1 MGIAT
6 YAVVD
11 LETTGNQLDYDDII
25 QIGITFVRQ
34 NKIIGTYHSM
44 IRTDLDIP
52 PFIQALTSIEETMLE
67 KAPYFKEI
75 AHDIYQQLQDCV
87 FVAHNVAFD
96 LNFIKKAFKNC
107 NIKYRPKRVLD
118 TLELFKIAFPTDKSY
133 QLSELAEAHD
143 IPLNNAHRAD
153 EDATTT
159 AQLMIKAFEKFEQ
172 LPLDTLK
179 QLYYLS
185 KDLKYDLYH
194 ILFEMVRQH
203 NNVALDSQ
211 YGQFEQIIY
220 KKQVDLKGPVTEFNG
235 SLKTLY
241 KKATKQLGLT
251 YRPQQLYLSEII
263 LEQLMHSEKAMI
275 EAPLGSGKSL
285 AYLLAALMY
294 NIETGRHVMI
304 STNTKLLQSQLLEKD
319 IPALNQALD
328 FKVNATLIKSKN
340 DYISLG
346 LISQILKEETNNY
359 EVSILK
365 MQLLI
370 WITETQTGDIQELNL
385 KGGQKMYFDQ
395 KIETYVPVRH
405 DIHYYNYLKRNAQN
419 IQIGITNHAHLIH
432 SDAENSIYQLFDD
445 CIIDE
450 AHRLPDYALNQ
461 VTNELNY
468 ADIKYQLGLIGK
480 NENEKLLKAIDH
492 LEQQRILEKL
502 DIAPIDVFGLKS
514 NINDIHDLNERLFD
528 DIYDIV
534 QSSDVYDDDIHKYHY
549 VYEFENDQILK
560 DLHLLINKLN
570 KTLEVFNG
578 MSHKTI
584 KTMRK
589 QLLYLKER
597 FRQIEQSLKNH
608 HTSFISIKN
617 LSQKSTIRLF
627 VKDYAVKDI
636 LTQQVLDK
644 FNALTFISGTLTFN
658 HSFDS
663 FKNWFNKDIQFNTY
677 EVTTSVQNT
686 KNTNVFIPSDVAP
699 YNYKNIDD
707 YVASIVNYVIEYT
720 NTTESKCLILFTSYK
735 MMHMVQD
742 MLNELPEFE
751 DYVILTQ
758 QQNQN
763 YKIVQ
768 QFNHFDKSIL
778 LGTSTFFEGFDF
790 QANGIKC
797 VMIAKLPFMN
807 KNNAKYWL
815 MDSEFESTFKDYLLP
830 DAVTRFRQGLG
841 RLIRHENDKG
851 LIVSFDD
858 RLVNSNYK
866 SFFEQTLEN
875 YRQKK
880 GDLNQFSK
888 LLKQIQ
894 KTVDKDINQ

>member
-11 LETTGNQLDYDDII
+11 LETTGNQLDYDEII
-25 QIGITFVRQ
+25 QIGITFVRNQ
-34 NKIIGTYHSM
+34 QIIDTYHSM
-44 IRTDLDIP
+44 IRTDLEIP
-52 PFIQALTSIEETMLE
+52 PFIQALTSIEEEMLAQ
-67 KAPYFKEI
+67 APYFNEV
-75 AHDIYQQLQDCV
+75 AEDIYNQIKDCI
-87 FVAHNVAFD
+87 FVAHNISFD
-96 LNFIKKAFKNC
+96 LNFIKNAFDNC
-107 NIKYRPKRVLD
+107 NIQFRPKKVMD

-133 QLSELAEAHD
+133 QLSELAQSHN
-143 IPLNNAHRAD
+143 IPLTNAHRAD

-159 AQLMIKAFEKFEQ
+159 AKLMIKAFEKFEN
-172 LPLDTLK
+172 LPLDTQK

-185 KDLKYDLYH
+185 KDLKYDLYN
-194 ILFEMVRQH
+194 ILFEMVR
-203 NNVALDSQ
+203 NNQSKPLDEKF
-211 YGQFEQIIY
+211 GQFEQIIY
-220 KKQVDLKGPVTEFNG
+220 RKQVDLKGPVTRFDG

-241 KKATKQLGLT
+241 TKAIKALGMT

-263 LEQLMHSEKAMI
+263 LDQLMHSDKAMI

-319 IPALNQALD
+319 IPALNDALN
-328 FKVNATLIKSKN
+328 FKINASLIKSKN

-346 LISQILKEETNNY
+346 LISQILKDETSNY

-370 WITETQTGDIQELNL
+370 WITETATGDIQELNL

-405 DIHYYNYLKRNAQN
+405 DIHYYNFIKRNAQN

-468 ADIKYQLGLIGK
+468 SNIKYQLGLIGK
-480 NENEKLLKAIDH
+480 NENEKLLKAVDK

-502 DIAPIDVFGLKS
+502 DIAPIDVFGLKT
-514 NINDIHDLNERLFD
+514 NITEIHDLNEQLFNT
-528 DIYDIV
+528 IYEII
-534 QSSDVYDDDIHKYHY
+534 QSSEVYDDDVHKYHY
-549 VYEFENDQILK
+549 VYQFETDNILK
-560 DLHLLINKLN
+560 DLHAIIDKLN
-570 KTLEVFNG
+570 KTLEIFNG
-578 MSHKTI
+578 ISHKTI
-584 KTMRK
+584 KSIRK
-589 QLLYLKER
+589 QLLYLNDR
-597 FRQIEQSLKNH
+597 FKQIEQSLKDN
-608 HTSFISIKN
+608 HTSYISIKN
-617 LSQKSTIRLF
+617 LSQKSTIRLL
-627 VKDYAVKDI
+627 VKDYEVKDI
-636 LTQQVLDK
+636 LTKQVLDK
-644 FNALTFISGTLTFN
+644 FNSLTFISGTLTFN
-658 HSFDS
+658 HSFDA
-663 FKNWFNKDIQFNTY
+663 FKNWFNDHTEFNTY
-677 EVTTSVQNT
+677 EVSTSMT
-686 KNTNVFIPSDVAP
+686 AAKNTNVFIPTDVAS
-699 YNYKNIDD
+699 YNYKNIED
-707 YVASIVNYVIEYT
+707 YVASIVDYLVEYVSIT
-720 NTTESKCLILFTSYK
+720 NSKCLVLFTSYK

-742 MLNELPEFE
+742 MLNELPPFE
-751 DYVILTQ
+751 DYVVLTQ

-768 QFNHFDKSIL
+768 QFNNFDKAIL

-807 KNNAKYWL
+807 KHNTKYWL
-815 MDSEFESTFKDYLLP
+815 MDTEFTSTFKEYVLP

-841 RLIRHENDKG
+841 RLIRHEDDKG

-858 RLVNSNYK
+858 RLVNSNFK
-866 SFFEQTLEN
+866 NFFAQTLEN

-880 GDLNQFSK
+880 GNIKQFNK
-888 LLKQIQ
+888 LVGQIQ
-894 KTVDKDINQ
+894 KSMKKKK

>member
-699 YNYKNIDD
+699 YNYKNNDD
-707 YVASIVNYVIEYT
+707 YVASIVNYAIEYT

-815 MDSEFESTFKDYLLP
+815 MNSEFESTFKDYVLP

>member
-11 LETTGNQLDYDDII
+11 LETTGNQLDYDEII
-25 QIGITFVRQ
+25 QIGITFVRNQ
-34 NKIIGTYHSM
+34 QIIDTYHSM
-44 IRTDLDIP
+44 IRTDLEIP
-52 PFIQALTSIEETMLE
+52 PFIQALTSIEEEMLAQ
-67 KAPYFKEI
+67 APYFNEV
-75 AHDIYQQLQDCV
+75 AEDIYNQIKDCI
-87 FVAHNVAFD
+87 FVAHNISFD
-96 LNFIKKAFKNC
+96 LNFIKNAFDNC
-107 NIKYRPKRVLD
+107 NIQFRPKKVMD

-133 QLSELAEAHD
+133 QLSELAQSHN
-143 IPLNNAHRAD
+143 IPLTNAHRAD

-159 AQLMIKAFEKFEQ
+159 AKLMIKAFEKFEN
-172 LPLDTLK
+172 LPLDTQK

-185 KDLKYDLYH
+185 KDLKYDLYN
-194 ILFEMVRQH
+194 ILFEMVR
-203 NNVALDSQ
+203 NNQSKPLDEKFS
-211 YGQFEQIIY
+211 QFEQIIY
-220 KKQVDLKGPVTEFNG
+220 RKQVDLKGPVTRFDG

-241 KKATKQLGLT
+241 TKAIKALGMT

-263 LEQLMHSEKAMI
+263 LDQLMHSDKAMI

-319 IPALNQALD
+319 IPALNDALN
-328 FKVNATLIKSKN
+328 FKINASLIKSKN

-346 LISQILKEETNNY
+346 LISQILKDETSNY

-370 WITETQTGDIQELNL
+370 WITETATGDIQELNL

-405 DIHYYNYLKRNAQN
+405 DIHYYNFIKRNAQN

-468 ADIKYQLGLIGK
+468 SDIKYQLGLIGK
-480 NENEKLLKAIDH
+480 NENEKLLKAVDK

-502 DIAPIDVFGLKS
+502 DIAPIDVFGLKT
-514 NINDIHDLNERLFD
+514 NITEIHDLNEQLFNT
-528 DIYDIV
+528 IYEII
-534 QSSDVYDDDIHKYHY
+534 QSSEVYDDDVHKYHY
-549 VYEFENDQILK
+549 VYQFETDNILK
-560 DLHLLINKLN
+560 DLHAIIDKLN
-570 KTLEVFNG
+570 KTLEIFNG
-578 MSHKTI
+578 ISHKTI
-584 KTMRK
+584 KSIRK
-589 QLLYLKER
+589 QLLYLNDR
-597 FRQIEQSLKNH
+597 FKQIEQSLKDN
-608 HTSFISIKN
+608 HTSYISIKN
-617 LSQKSTIRLF
+617 LSQKSTIRLL
-627 VKDYAVKDI
+627 VKDYEVKDI
-636 LTQQVLDK
+636 LTKQVLDK
-644 FNALTFISGTLTFN
+644 FNSLTLISGTLTFN
-658 HSFDS
+658 HSFDA
-663 FKNWFNKDIQFNTY
+663 FKNWFNDHTEFNTY
-677 EVTTSVQNT
+677 EVSTSMT
-686 KNTNVFIPSDVAP
+686 AAKNTNVFIPTDVAS
-699 YNYKNIDD
+699 YNYKNIED
-707 YVASIVNYVIEYT
+707 YVASIVDYLVEYVSIT
-720 NTTESKCLILFTSYK
+720 NSKCLVLFTSYK

-742 MLNELPEFE
+742 MLNELPPFE
-751 DYVILTQ
+751 DYVVLTQ

-768 QFNHFDKSIL
+768 QFNNFDKAIL

-807 KNNAKYWL
+807 KHNTKYWL
-815 MDSEFESTFKDYLLP
+815 MDTEFTSTFKEYVLP

-841 RLIRHENDKG
+841 RLIRHEDDKG

-858 RLVNSNYK
+858 RLVNSNFK
-866 SFFEQTLEN
+866 NFFAQTLEN

-880 GDLNQFSK
+880 GNIKQFNK
-888 LLKQIQ
+888 LVGQIQ
-894 KTVDKDINQ
+894 KSMKKKK

>member
-11 LETTGNQLDYDDII
+11 LETTGNQLDYDEII
-25 QIGITFVRQ
+25 QIGITFVRNQ
-34 NKIIGTYHSM
+34 QIIDTYHSM
-44 IRTDLDIP
+44 IRTDLEIP
-52 PFIQALTSIEETMLE
+52 PFIQALTSIEEEMLAQ
-67 KAPYFKEI
+67 APYFNEV
-75 AHDIYQQLQDCV
+75 AEDIYNQIKDCI
-87 FVAHNVAFD
+87 FVAHNISFD
-96 LNFIKKAFKNC
+96 LNFIKNAFDNC
-107 NIKYRPKRVLD
+107 NIQFRPKKVMD

-133 QLSELAEAHD
+133 QLSELAQSHN
-143 IPLNNAHRAD
+143 IPLTNAHRAD

-159 AQLMIKAFEKFEQ
+159 AKLMIKAFEKFEN
-172 LPLDTLK
+172 LPLDTQK

-185 KDLKYDLYH
+185 KDLKYDLYN
-194 ILFEMVRQH
+194 ILFEMVR
-203 NNVALDSQ
+203 NNQSKPLDEKF
-211 YGQFEQIIY
+211 GQFEQIIY
-220 KKQVDLKGPVTEFNG
+220 RKQVDLKGPVTRFDG

-241 KKATKQLGLT
+241 TKAIKALGMT

-263 LEQLMHSEKAMI
+263 LDQLMHSDKAMI

-319 IPALNQALD
+319 IPALNDALN
-328 FKVNATLIKSKN
+328 FKINASLIKSKN

-346 LISQILKEETNNY
+346 LISQILKDETSNY

-370 WITETQTGDIQELNL
+370 WITETATGDIQELNL

-405 DIHYYNYLKRNAQN
+405 DIHYYNFIKRNAQN

-468 ADIKYQLGLIGK
+468 SDIKYQLGLIGK
-480 NENEKLLKAIDH
+480 NENEKLLKAVDK

-502 DIAPIDVFGLKS
+502 DIAPIDVFGLKT
-514 NINDIHDLNERLFD
+514 NITEIHDLNEQLFNT
-528 DIYDIV
+528 IYEII
-534 QSSDVYDDDIHKYHY
+534 QSSEVYDDDVHKYHY
-549 VYEFENDQILK
+549 VYQFETDNILK
-560 DLHLLINKLN
+560 DLHAIIDKLN
-570 KTLEVFNG
+570 KTLEIFNG
-578 MSHKTI
+578 ISHKTI
-584 KTMRK
+584 KSIRK
-589 QLLYLKER
+589 QLLYLNDR
-597 FRQIEQSLKNH
+597 FKQIEQSLKDN
-608 HTSFISIKN
+608 HTSYISIKN
-617 LSQKSTIRLF
+617 LSQKSTIRLL
-627 VKDYAVKDI
+627 VKDYEVKDI
-636 LTQQVLDK
+636 LTKQVLDK
-644 FNALTFISGTLTFN
+644 FNSLTFISGTLTFN
-658 HSFDS
+658 HSFDA
-663 FKNWFNKDIQFNTY
+663 FKNWFNDHTEFNTY
-677 EVTTSVQNT
+677 EVSTSMT
-686 KNTNVFIPSDVAP
+686 AAKNTNVFIPTDVAS
-699 YNYKNIDD
+699 YNYKNIED
-707 YVASIVNYVIEYT
+707 YVASIVDYLVEYVSIT
-720 NTTESKCLILFTSYK
+720 NSKCLVLFTSYK

-742 MLNELPEFE
+742 MLNELPPFE
-751 DYVILTQ
+751 DYVVLTQ

-768 QFNHFDKSIL
+768 QFNNFDKAIL

-807 KNNAKYWL
+807 KHNTKYWL
-815 MDSEFESTFKDYLLP
+815 MDTEFTSTFKEYVLP

-841 RLIRHENDKG
+841 RLIRHEDDKG

-858 RLVNSNYK
+858 RLVNSNFK
-866 SFFEQTLEN
+866 NFFAQTLEN

-880 GDLNQFSK
+880 GNIKQFNK
-888 LLKQIQ
+888 LVGQIQ
-894 KTVDKDINQ
+894 KSMKKKK

>member
-11 LETTGNQLDYDDII
+11 LETTGNQLDYDEII
-25 QIGITFVRQ
+25 QIGITFVRNNQ
-34 NKIIGTYHSM
+34 IIDTYHSM
-44 IRTDLDIP
+44 IRTDLEIP
-52 PFIQALTSIEETMLE
+52 PFIQALTSIEEEMLAQ
-67 KAPYFKEI
+67 APYFNEV
-75 AHDIYQQLQDCV
+75 AEDIYNQIKDCI
-87 FVAHNVAFD
+87 FVAHNISFD
-96 LNFIKKAFKNC
+96 LNFIKNAFDNC
-107 NIKYRPKRVLD
+107 NIQFRPKKVMD

-133 QLSELAEAHD
+133 QLSELAQSHN
-143 IPLNNAHRAD
+143 IPLTNAHRAD

-159 AQLMIKAFEKFEQ
+159 AKLMIKAFEKFEN
-172 LPLDTLK
+172 LPLDTQK

-185 KDLKYDLYH
+185 KDLKYDLYN
-194 ILFEMVRQH
+194 ILFEMVR
-203 NNVALDSQ
+203 NNQSKPLDEKF
-211 YGQFEQIIY
+211 GQFEQIIY
-220 KKQVDLKGPVTEFNG
+220 RKQVDLKGPVTRFDG

-241 KKATKQLGLT
+241 TKAIKALGMT

-263 LEQLMHSEKAMI
+263 LDQLMHSDKAMI

-319 IPALNQALD
+319 IPALNDALN
-328 FKVNATLIKSKN
+328 FKINASLIKSKN

-346 LISQILKEETNNY
+346 LISQILKDETSNY

-370 WITETQTGDIQELNL
+370 WITETATGDIQELNL

-405 DIHYYNYLKRNAQN
+405 DIHYYNFIKRNAQN

-468 ADIKYQLGLIGK
+468 SDIKYQLGLIGK
-480 NENEKLLKAIDH
+480 NENEKLLKAVDK

-502 DIAPIDVFGLKS
+502 DIAPIDVFGLKT
-514 NINDIHDLNERLFD
+514 NITEIHDLNEQLFNT
-528 DIYDIV
+528 IYEII
-534 QSSDVYDDDIHKYHY
+534 QSSEVYDDDVHKYHY
-549 VYEFENDQILK
+549 VYQFETDNILK
-560 DLHLLINKLN
+560 DLHAIIDKLN
-570 KTLEVFNG
+570 KTLEIFNG
-578 MSHKTI
+578 ISHKTI
-584 KTMRK
+584 KSIRK
-589 QLLYLKER
+589 QLLYLNDR
-597 FRQIEQSLKNH
+597 FKQIEQSLKDN
-608 HTSFISIKN
+608 HTSYISIKN
-617 LSQKSTIRLF
+617 LSQKSTIRLL
-627 VKDYAVKDI
+627 VKDYEVKDI
-636 LTQQVLDK
+636 LTKQVLDK
-644 FNALTFISGTLTFN
+644 FNSLTFISGTLTFN
-658 HSFDS
+658 HSFDA
-663 FKNWFNKDIQFNTY
+663 FKNWFNDHTEFNTY
-677 EVTTSVQNT
+677 EVLTSMT
-686 KNTNVFIPSDVAP
+686 AAKNTNVFIPTDVAS
-699 YNYKNIDD
+699 YNYKNIED
-707 YVASIVNYVIEYT
+707 YVASIVDYLVEYVSIT
-720 NTTESKCLILFTSYK
+720 NSKCLVLFTSYK

-742 MLNELPEFE
+742 MLNELPPFE
-751 DYVILTQ
+751 DYVVLTQ

-768 QFNHFDKSIL
+768 QFNNFDKAIL

-807 KNNAKYWL
+807 KHNTKYWL
-815 MDSEFESTFKDYLLP
+815 MDTEFTSTFKEYVLP

-841 RLIRHENDKG
+841 RLIRHEDDKG

-858 RLVNSNYK
+858 RLVNSNFK
-866 SFFEQTLEN
+866 NFFAQTLEN

-880 GDLNQFSK
+880 GNIKQFNK
-888 LLKQIQ
+888 LVGQIQ
-894 KTVDKDINQ
+894 KSMKKKK

>member
-6 YAVVD
+6 YAIVD

-75 AHDIYQQLQDCV
+75 AHDIHQQLQDCV

-340 DYISLG
+340 DYIYLG

-815 MDSEFESTFKDYLLP
+815 MDSEFESTFKDYVLP

>member
-11 LETTGNQLDYDDII
+11 LETTGNQLDYDEII
-25 QIGITFVRQ
+25 QIGITFVRNQ
-34 NKIIGTYHSM
+34 QIIDTYHSM
-44 IRTDLDIP
+44 IRTDLEIP
-52 PFIQALTSIEETMLE
+52 PFIQALTSIEEEMLAQ
-67 KAPYFKEI
+67 APYFNEV
-75 AHDIYQQLQDCV
+75 AEDIYNQIKDCI
-87 FVAHNVAFD
+87 FVAHNISFD
-96 LNFIKKAFKNC
+96 LNFIKNAFDNC
-107 NIKYRPKRVLD
+107 NIQFRPKKVMD

-133 QLSELAEAHD
+133 QLSELAQSHN
-143 IPLNNAHRAD
+143 IPLTNAHRAD

-159 AQLMIKAFEKFEQ
+159 AKLMIKAFEKFEN
-172 LPLDTLK
+172 LPLDTQK

-185 KDLKYDLYH
+185 KDLKYDLYN
-194 ILFEMVRQH
+194 ILFEMVR
-203 NNVALDSQ
+203 NNQSKPLDEKF
-211 YGQFEQIIY
+211 GQFEQIIY
-220 KKQVDLKGPVTEFNG
+220 RKQVDLKGPVTRFDG

-241 KKATKQLGLT
+241 TKAIKALGMT

-263 LEQLMHSEKAMI
+263 LDQLMHSDKAMI

-319 IPALNQALD
+319 IPALNDALN
-328 FKVNATLIKSKN
+328 FKINASLIKSKN

-346 LISQILKEETNNY
+346 LISQILKDETSNY

-370 WITETQTGDIQELNL
+370 WITETATGDIQELNL

-405 DIHYYNYLKRNAQN
+405 DIHYYNFIKRNAQN

-461 VTNELNY
+461 VTNGLNY
-468 ADIKYQLGLIGK
+468 SDIKYQLGLIGK
-480 NENEKLLKAIDH
+480 NENEKLLKAVDK

-502 DIAPIDVFGLKS
+502 DIAPIDVFGLKT
-514 NINDIHDLNERLFD
+514 NITEIHDLNEQLFNT
-528 DIYDIV
+528 IYEII
-534 QSSDVYDDDIHKYHY
+534 QSSEVYDDDVHKYHY
-549 VYEFENDQILK
+549 VYQFETDNILK
-560 DLHLLINKLN
+560 DLHAIIDKLN
-570 KTLEVFNG
+570 KTLEIFNG
-578 MSHKTI
+578 ISHKTI
-584 KTMRK
+584 KSIRK
-589 QLLYLKER
+589 QLLYLNDR
-597 FRQIEQSLKNH
+597 FKQIEQSLKDN
-608 HTSFISIKN
+608 HTSYISIKN
-617 LSQKSTIRLF
+617 LSQKSTIRLL
-627 VKDYAVKDI
+627 VKDYEVKDI
-636 LTQQVLDK
+636 LTKQVLDK
-644 FNALTFISGTLTFN
+644 FNSLTFISGTLTFN
-658 HSFDS
+658 HSFDA
-663 FKNWFNKDIQFNTY
+663 FKNWFNDHTEFNTY
-677 EVTTSVQNT
+677 EVSTSMT
-686 KNTNVFIPSDVAP
+686 AAKNTNVFIPTDVAS
-699 YNYKNIDD
+699 YNYKNIED
-707 YVASIVNYVIEYT
+707 YVASIVDYLVEYVSIT
-720 NTTESKCLILFTSYK
+720 NSKCLVLFTSYK

-742 MLNELPEFE
+742 MLNELPPFE
-751 DYVILTQ
+751 DYVVLTQ

-768 QFNHFDKSIL
+768 QFNNFDKAIL

-807 KNNAKYWL
+807 KHNTKYWL
-815 MDSEFESTFKDYLLP
+815 MDTEFTSTFKEYVLP

-841 RLIRHENDKG
+841 RLIRHEDDKG

-858 RLVNSNYK
+858 RLVNSNFK
-866 SFFEQTLEN
+866 NFFAQTLEN

-880 GDLNQFSK
+880 GNIKQFNK
-888 LLKQIQ
+888 LVGQIQ
-894 KTVDKDINQ
+894 KSMKKKK

>member
-11 LETTGNQLDYDDII
+11 LETTGNQLDYDEII
-25 QIGITFVRQ
+25 QIGITFVRNNQ
-34 NKIIGTYHSM
+34 IIDTYHSM
-44 IRTDLDIP
+44 IRTDLEIP
-52 PFIQALTSIEETMLE
+52 PFIQALTSIEEEMLAQ
-67 KAPYFKEI
+67 APYFNEV
-75 AHDIYQQLQDCV
+75 AEDIYNQIKDCI
-87 FVAHNVAFD
+87 FVAHNISFD
-96 LNFIKKAFKNC
+96 LNFIKNAFDNC
-107 NIKYRPKRVLD
+107 NIQFRPKKVMD

-133 QLSELAEAHD
+133 QLSELAQSHN
-143 IPLNNAHRAD
+143 IPLTNAHRAD

-159 AQLMIKAFEKFEQ
+159 AKLMIKAFEKFEN
-172 LPLDTLK
+172 LPLDTQK

-185 KDLKYDLYH
+185 KDLKYDLYN
-194 ILFEMVRQH
+194 ILFEMVR
-203 NNVALDSQ
+203 NNQSKPLDEKF
-211 YGQFEQIIY
+211 GQFEQIIY
-220 KKQVDLKGPVTEFNG
+220 RKQVDLKGPVTRFDG

-241 KKATKQLGLT
+241 TKAIKALGMT

-263 LEQLMHSEKAMI
+263 LDQLMHSDKAMI

-319 IPALNQALD
+319 IPALNDALN
-328 FKVNATLIKSKN
+328 FKINASLIKSKN

-346 LISQILKEETNNY
+346 LISQILKDETSNY

-370 WITETQTGDIQELNL
+370 WITETATGDIQELNL

-405 DIHYYNYLKRNAQN
+405 DIHYYNFIKRNAQN

-468 ADIKYQLGLIGK
+468 SDIKYQLGLIGK
-480 NENEKLLKAIDH
+480 NENEKLLKAVDK

-502 DIAPIDVFGLKS
+502 DIAPIDVFGLKT
-514 NINDIHDLNERLFD
+514 NITEIHDLNEQLFNT
-528 DIYDIV
+528 IYEII
-534 QSSDVYDDDIHKYHY
+534 QSSEVYDDDVHKYHY
-549 VYEFENDQILK
+549 VYQFETDNILK
-560 DLHLLINKLN
+560 DLHAIIDKLN
-570 KTLEVFNG
+570 KTLEIFNG
-578 MSHKTI
+578 ISHKTI
-584 KTMRK
+584 KSIRK
-589 QLLYLKER
+589 QLLYLNDR
-597 FRQIEQSLKNH
+597 FKQIEQSLKDN
-608 HTSFISIKN
+608 HTSYISIKN
-617 LSQKSTIRLF
+617 LSQKSTIRLL
-627 VKDYAVKDI
+627 VKDYEVKDI
-636 LTQQVLDK
+636 LTKQVLDK
-644 FNALTFISGTLTFN
+644 FNSLTFISGTLTFN
-658 HSFDS
+658 HSFDA
-663 FKNWFNKDIQFNTY
+663 FKNWFNDHTEFNTY
-677 EVTTSVQNT
+677 EVSTSMT
-686 KNTNVFIPSDVAP
+686 AAKNTNVFIPTDVAS
-699 YNYKNIDD
+699 YNYKNIED
-707 YVASIVNYVIEYT
+707 YVASIVDYLVEYVSIT
-720 NTTESKCLILFTSYK
+720 NSKCLVLFTSYK

-742 MLNELPEFE
+742 MLNELPPFE
-751 DYVILTQ
+751 DYVVLTQ

-768 QFNHFDKSIL
+768 QFNNFDKAIL

-807 KNNAKYWL
+807 KHNTKYWL
-815 MDSEFESTFKDYLLP
+815 MDTEFTSTFKEYVLP

-841 RLIRHENDKG
+841 RLIRHEDDKG

-858 RLVNSNYK
+858 RLVNSNFK
-866 SFFEQTLEN
+866 NFFAQTLEN

-880 GDLNQFSK
+880 GNIKQFNK
-888 LLKQIQ
+888 LVGQIQ
-894 KTVDKDINQ
+894 KSMKKKK

>member
-11 LETTGNQLDYDDII
+11 LETTGNQLDYDEII
-25 QIGITFVRQ
+25 QIGITFVRNQ
-34 NKIIGTYHSM
+34 QIIDTYHSM
-44 IRTDLDIP
+44 IRTDLEIP
-52 PFIQALTSIEETMLE
+52 PFIQALTSIEEEMLAQ
-67 KAPYFKEI
+67 APYFNEV
-75 AHDIYQQLQDCV
+75 AEDIYNQIKDCI
-87 FVAHNVAFD
+87 FVAHNISFD
-96 LNFIKKAFKNC
+96 LNFIKNAFDNC
-107 NIKYRPKRVLD
+107 NIQFRPKKVMD

-133 QLSELAEAHD
+133 QLSELAQSHN
-143 IPLNNAHRAD
+143 IPLTNAHRAD

-159 AQLMIKAFEKFEQ
+159 AKLMIKAFEKFEN
-172 LPLDTLK
+172 LPLDTQK

-185 KDLKYDLYH
+185 KDLKYDLYN
-194 ILFEMVRQH
+194 ILFEMVR
-203 NNVALDSQ
+203 NNQSKPLDEKFS
-211 YGQFEQIIY
+211 QFEQIIY
-220 KKQVDLKGPVTEFNG
+220 RKQVDLKGPVTRFDG

-241 KKATKQLGLT
+241 TKAIKALGMT

-263 LEQLMHSEKAMI
+263 LDQLMHIDKAMI

-319 IPALNQALD
+319 IPALNDALN
-328 FKVNATLIKSKN
+328 FKINASLIKSKN

-346 LISQILKEETNNY
+346 LISQILKDETSNY

-370 WITETQTGDIQELNL
+370 WITETATGDIQELNL

-405 DIHYYNYLKRNAQN
+405 DIHYYNFIKRNAQN

-468 ADIKYQLGLIGK
+468 SDIKYQLGLIGK
-480 NENEKLLKAIDH
+480 NENEKLLKAVDK

-502 DIAPIDVFGLKS
+502 DIAPIDVFGLKT
-514 NINDIHDLNERLFD
+514 NITEIHDLNEQLFNT
-528 DIYDIV
+528 IYEII
-534 QSSDVYDDDIHKYHY
+534 QSSEVYDDDVHKYHY
-549 VYEFENDQILK
+549 VYQFETDNILK
-560 DLHLLINKLN
+560 DLHAIIDKLN
-570 KTLEVFNG
+570 KTLEIFNG
-578 MSHKTI
+578 ISHKTI
-584 KTMRK
+584 KSIRK
-589 QLLYLKER
+589 QLLYLNDR
-597 FRQIEQSLKNH
+597 FKQIEQSLKDN
-608 HTSFISIKN
+608 HTSYISIKN
-617 LSQKSTIRLF
+617 LSQKSTIRLL
-627 VKDYAVKDI
+627 VKDYEVKDI
-636 LTQQVLDK
+636 LTKQVLDK
-644 FNALTFISGTLTFN
+644 FNSLTFISGTLTFN
-658 HSFDS
+658 HSFDA
-663 FKNWFNKDIQFNTY
+663 FKNWFNDHTEFNTY
-677 EVTTSVQNT
+677 EVSTSMT
-686 KNTNVFIPSDVAP
+686 AAKNTNVFIPTDVAS
-699 YNYKNIDD
+699 YNYKNIED
-707 YVASIVNYVIEYT
+707 YVASIVDYLVEYVSIT
-720 NTTESKCLILFTSYK
+720 NSKCLVLFTSYK

-742 MLNELPEFE
+742 MLNELPPFE
-751 DYVILTQ
+751 DYVVLTQ

-768 QFNHFDKSIL
+768 QFNNFDKAIL

-807 KNNAKYWL
+807 KHNTKYWL
-815 MDSEFESTFKDYLLP
+815 MDTEFTSTFKEYVLP

-841 RLIRHENDKG
+841 RLIRHEDDKG

-858 RLVNSNYK
+858 RLVNSNFK
-866 SFFEQTLEN
+866 NFFAQTLEN

-880 GDLNQFSK
+880 GNIKQFNK
-888 LLKQIQ
+888 LVGQIQ
-894 KTVDKDINQ
+894 KSMKKKK

>member
-34 NKIIGTYHSM
+34 NKIIDTYHSM

-67 KAPYFKEI
+67 QAPYFKEI
-75 AHDIYQQLQDCV
+75 AQDIYQQLQDCV

-107 NIKYRPKRVLD
+107 NIKYRPKRVMD

-159 AQLMIKAFEKFEQ
+159 AHLMIKAFEKFEQ

-203 NNVALDSQ
+203 DNATLDSQ

-235 SLKTLY
+235 TLKTLY

-370 WITETQTGDIQELNL
+370 WITETHTGDIQELNL

-432 SDAENSIYQLFDD
+432 SDAENSIYQMFDD

-514 NINDIHDLNERLFD
+514 NINDIHELNEHLFD
-528 DIYDIV
+528 DIYDII
-534 QSSDVYDDDIHKYHY
+534 QNSDVYDDDIHKYHY
-549 VYEFENDQILK
+549 VYEFENDPILK

-589 QLLYLKER
+589 QLLYLKEC
-597 FRQIEQSLKNH
+597 FRQIEQSLKNQ

-663 FKNWFNKDIQFNTY
+663 FKNWFNKDVQFNTY

-815 MDSEFESTFKDYLLP
+815 MDSEFESTFKDYVLP

-894 KTVDKDINQ
+894 KSVDKDISK

>member
-11 LETTGNQLDYDDII
+11 LETTGNQLDYDEII
-25 QIGITFVRQ
+25 QIGITFVRNQ
-34 NKIIGTYHSM
+34 QIIDTYHSM
-44 IRTDLDIP
+44 IRTDLEIP
-52 PFIQALTSIEETMLE
+52 PFIQALTSIEEEMLAQ
-67 KAPYFKEI
+67 APYFNEV
-75 AHDIYQQLQDCV
+75 AEDIYNQIKDCI
-87 FVAHNVAFD
+87 FVAHNISFD
-96 LNFIKKAFKNC
+96 LNFIKNAFDNC
-107 NIKYRPKRVLD
+107 NIQFRPKKVMD

-133 QLSELAEAHD
+133 QLSELAQSHN
-143 IPLNNAHRAD
+143 IPLTNAHRAD

-159 AQLMIKAFEKFEQ
+159 AKLMIKAFEKFEN
-172 LPLDTLK
+172 LPLDTQK

-185 KDLKYDLYH
+185 KDLKYDLYN
-194 ILFEMVRQH
+194 ILFEMVR
-203 NNVALDSQ
+203 NNQSKPLDEKF
-211 YGQFEQIIY
+211 GQFEQIIY
-220 KKQVDLKGPVTEFNG
+220 RKQVDLKGPVTRFDG

-241 KKATKQLGLT
+241 TKAIKALGMT

-263 LEQLMHSEKAMI
+263 LEQLMHSDKAMI

-319 IPALNQALD
+319 IPALNDALN
-328 FKVNATLIKSKN
+328 FKINASLIKSKN

-346 LISQILKEETNNY
+346 LISQILKDETSNY

-370 WITETQTGDIQELNL
+370 WITETATGDIQELNL

-405 DIHYYNYLKRNAQN
+405 DIHYYNFIKRNAQN

-468 ADIKYQLGLIGK
+468 SDIKYQLGLIGK
-480 NENEKLLKAIDH
+480 NENEKLLKAVDK

-502 DIAPIDVFGLKS
+502 DIAPIDVFGLKT
-514 NINDIHDLNERLFD
+514 NITEIHDLNEQLFNT
-528 DIYDIV
+528 IYEII
-534 QSSDVYDDDIHKYHY
+534 QSSEVYDDDVHKYHY
-549 VYEFENDQILK
+549 VYQFETDNILK
-560 DLHLLINKLN
+560 DLHAIIDKLN
-570 KTLEVFNG
+570 KTLEIFNG
-578 MSHKTI
+578 ISHKTI
-584 KTMRK
+584 KSIRK
-589 QLLYLKER
+589 QLLYLNDR
-597 FRQIEQSLKNH
+597 FKQIEQSLKDN
-608 HTSFISIKN
+608 HTSYISIKN
-617 LSQKSTIRLF
+617 LSQKSTIRLL
-627 VKDYAVKDI
+627 VKDYEVKDI
-636 LTQQVLDK
+636 LTKQVLDK
-644 FNALTFISGTLTFN
+644 FNSLTFISGTLTFN
-658 HSFDS
+658 HSFDA
-663 FKNWFNKDIQFNTY
+663 FKNWFNDHTEFNTY
-677 EVTTSVQNT
+677 EVSTSMT
-686 KNTNVFIPSDVAP
+686 AAKNTNVFIPTDVAS
-699 YNYKNIDD
+699 YNYKNIED
-707 YVASIVNYVIEYT
+707 YVASIVDYLVEYVSIT
-720 NTTESKCLILFTSYK
+720 NSKCLVLFTSYK

-742 MLNELPEFE
+742 MLNELPPFE
-751 DYVILTQ
+751 DYVVLTQ

-768 QFNHFDKSIL
+768 QFNNFDKAIL

-807 KNNAKYWL
+807 KHNTKYWL
-815 MDSEFESTFKDYLLP
+815 MDTEFTSTFKEYVLP

-841 RLIRHENDKG
+841 RLIRHEDDKG

-858 RLVNSNYK
+858 RLVNSNFK
-866 SFFEQTLEN
+866 NFFAQTLEN

-880 GDLNQFSK
+880 GNIKQFNK
-888 LLKQIQ
+888 LVGQIQ
-894 KTVDKDINQ
+894 KSMKKKK

>member
-570 KTLEVFNG
+570 KTIEVFNG

-815 MDSEFESTFKDYLLP
+815 MDSEFESTFKDYVLP

-894 KTVDKDINQ
+894 KTVDKDIN

>member
-1 MGIAT
+1 MGITT

-11 LETTGNQLDYDDII
+11 LETTGNQLDYDEII
-25 QIGITFVRQ
+25 QIGITFVRNQ
-34 NKIIGTYHSM
+34 QIIDTYHSM
-44 IRTDLDIP
+44 IRTDLEIP
-52 PFIQALTSIEETMLE
+52 PFIQALTSIEEEMLAQ
-67 KAPYFKEI
+67 APYFNEV
-75 AHDIYQQLQDCV
+75 AEDIYNQIKDCI
-87 FVAHNVAFD
+87 FVAHNISFD
-96 LNFIKKAFKNC
+96 LNFIKNAFDNC
-107 NIKYRPKRVLD
+107 NIQFRPKKVMD

-133 QLSELAEAHD
+133 QLSELAQSHN
-143 IPLNNAHRAD
+143 IPLTNAHRAD

-159 AQLMIKAFEKFEQ
+159 AKLMIKAFEKFEN
-172 LPLDTLK
+172 LPLDTQK

-185 KDLKYDLYH
+185 KDLKYDLYN
-194 ILFEMVRQH
+194 ILFEMVR
-203 NNVALDSQ
+203 NNQSKPLDEKF
-211 YGQFEQIIY
+211 GQFEQIIY
-220 KKQVDLKGPVTEFNG
+220 RKQVDLKGPVTRFDG

-241 KKATKQLGLT
+241 TKAIKALGMT

-263 LEQLMHSEKAMI
+263 LDQLMHSDKAMI

-319 IPALNQALD
+319 IPALNDALN
-328 FKVNATLIKSKN
+328 FKINASLIKSKN

-346 LISQILKEETNNY
+346 LISQILKDETSNY

-370 WITETQTGDIQELNL
+370 WITETATGDIQELNL

-405 DIHYYNYLKRNAQN
+405 DIHYYNFIKRNAQN

-468 ADIKYQLGLIGK
+468 SDIKYQLGLIGK
-480 NENEKLLKAIDH
+480 NENEKLLKAVDK

-502 DIAPIDVFGLKS
+502 DIAPIDVFGLKT
-514 NINDIHDLNERLFD
+514 NITEIHDLNEQLFNT
-528 DIYDIV
+528 IYEII
-534 QSSDVYDDDIHKYHY
+534 QSSEVYDDDVHKYHY
-549 VYEFENDQILK
+549 VYQFETDNILK
-560 DLHLLINKLN
+560 DLHAIIDKLN
-570 KTLEVFNG
+570 KTLEIFNG
-578 MSHKTI
+578 ISHKTI
-584 KTMRK
+584 KSIRK
-589 QLLYLKER
+589 QLLYLNDR
-597 FRQIEQSLKNH
+597 FKQIEQSLKDN
-608 HTSFISIKN
+608 HTSYISIKN
-617 LSQKSTIRLF
+617 LSQKSTIRLL
-627 VKDYAVKDI
+627 VKDYEVKDI
-636 LTQQVLDK
+636 LTKQVLDK
-644 FNALTFISGTLTFN
+644 FNSLTFISGTLTFN
-658 HSFDS
+658 HSFDV
-663 FKNWFNKDIQFNTY
+663 FKNWFNDHTEFNTY
-677 EVTTSVQNT
+677 EVSTSMT
-686 KNTNVFIPSDVAP
+686 AAKNTNVFIPTDVAS
-699 YNYKNIDD
+699 YNYKNIED
-707 YVASIVNYVIEYT
+707 YVASIVDYLVEYVSIT
-720 NTTESKCLILFTSYK
+720 NSKCLVLFTSYK

-742 MLNELPEFE
+742 MLNELPPFE
-751 DYVILTQ
+751 DYVVLTQ

-768 QFNHFDKSIL
+768 QFNNFDKAIL

-807 KNNAKYWL
+807 KHNTKYWL
-815 MDSEFESTFKDYLLP
+815 MDTEFTSTFKEYVLP

-841 RLIRHENDKG
+841 RLIRHEDDKG

-858 RLVNSNYK
+858 RLVNSNFK
-866 SFFEQTLEN
+866 NFFAQTLEN

-880 GDLNQFSK
+880 GNIKQFNK
-888 LLKQIQ
+888 LVGQIQ
-894 KTVDKDINQ
+894 KSMKKKK

>member
-11 LETTGNQLDYDDII
+11 LETTGNQLDYDEII
-25 QIGITFVRQ
+25 QIGITFVRNHQ
-34 NKIIGTYHSM
+34 IIDTYHSM
-44 IRTDLDIP
+44 IRTDLEIP
-52 PFIQALTSIEETMLE
+52 PFIQALTSIEEEMLAQ
-67 KAPYFKEI
+67 APYFNEV
-75 AHDIYQQLQDCV
+75 AEDIYNQIKDCI
-87 FVAHNVAFD
+87 FVAHNISFD
-96 LNFIKKAFKNC
+96 LNFIKNAFDNC
-107 NIKYRPKRVLD
+107 NIQFRPKKVMD

-133 QLSELAEAHD
+133 QLSELAQSHN
-143 IPLNNAHRAD
+143 IPLTNAHRAD

-159 AQLMIKAFEKFEQ
+159 AKLMIKAFEKFEN
-172 LPLDTLK
+172 LPLDTQK

-185 KDLKYDLYH
+185 KDLKYDLYN
-194 ILFEMVRQH
+194 ILFEMVR
-203 NNVALDSQ
+203 NNQSKPLDEKF
-211 YGQFEQIIY
+211 GQFEQIIY
-220 KKQVDLKGPVTEFNG
+220 RKQVDLKGPVTRFDG

-241 KKATKQLGLT
+241 TKAIKALGMT

-263 LEQLMHSEKAMI
+263 LDQLMHSDKAMI

-319 IPALNQALD
+319 IPALNDALN
-328 FKVNATLIKSKN
+328 FKINASLIKSKN

-346 LISQILKEETNNY
+346 LISQILKDETSNY

-370 WITETQTGDIQELNL
+370 WITETATGDIQELNL

-405 DIHYYNYLKRNAQN
+405 DIHYYNFIKRNAQN

-468 ADIKYQLGLIGK
+468 SDIKYQLGLIGK
-480 NENEKLLKAIDH
+480 NENEKLLKAVDK

-502 DIAPIDVFGLKS
+502 DIAPIDVFGLKT
-514 NINDIHDLNERLFD
+514 NITEIHDLNEQLFNT
-528 DIYDIV
+528 IYEII
-534 QSSDVYDDDIHKYHY
+534 QSSEVYDDDVHKYHY
-549 VYEFENDQILK
+549 VYQFETDNILK
-560 DLHLLINKLN
+560 DLHAIIDKLN
-570 KTLEVFNG
+570 KTLEIFNG
-578 MSHKTI
+578 ISHKTI
-584 KTMRK
+584 KSIRK
-589 QLLYLKER
+589 QLLYLNDR
-597 FRQIEQSLKNH
+597 FKLIEQSLKDN
-608 HTSFISIKN
+608 HTSYISIKN
-617 LSQKSTIRLF
+617 LSQKSTIRLL
-627 VKDYAVKDI
+627 VKDYEVKDI
-636 LTQQVLDK
+636 LTKQVLDK
-644 FNALTFISGTLTFN
+644 FNSLTFISGTLTFN
-658 HSFDS
+658 HSFDA
-663 FKNWFNKDIQFNTY
+663 FKNWFNDHTEFNTY
-677 EVTTSVQNT
+677 EVSTSMT
-686 KNTNVFIPSDVAP
+686 AAKNTNVFIPTDIAS
-699 YNYKNIDD
+699 YNYKNIED
-707 YVASIVNYVIEYT
+707 YVASIVDYLVEYVSIT
-720 NTTESKCLILFTSYK
+720 NSKCLVLFTSYK

-742 MLNELPEFE
+742 MLNELPPFE
-751 DYVILTQ
+751 DYVVLTQ

-768 QFNHFDKSIL
+768 QFNNFDKAIL

-797 VMIAKLPFMN
+797 VMIVKLPFMN
-807 KNNAKYWL
+807 KHNTKYWL
-815 MDSEFESTFKDYLLP
+815 MDTEFTSTFKEYVLP

-841 RLIRHENDKG
+841 RLIRHEDDKG

-858 RLVNSNYK
+858 RLVNSNFK
-866 SFFEQTLEN
+866 NFFAQTLEN

-880 GDLNQFSK
+880 GNIKQFNK
-888 LLKQIQ
+888 LVGQIQ
-894 KTVDKDINQ
+894 KSMKKKK

>member
-11 LETTGNQLDYDDII
+11 LETTGNQLDYDEII
-25 QIGITFVRQ
+25 QIGITFVRNNQ
-34 NKIIGTYHSM
+34 IIDTYHSM
-44 IRTDLDIP
+44 IRTDLEIP
-52 PFIQALTSIEETMLE
+52 PFIQALTSIEEEMLAQ
-67 KAPYFKEI
+67 APYFNEV
-75 AHDIYQQLQDCV
+75 AEDIYNQIKDCI
-87 FVAHNVAFD
+87 FVAHNISFD
-96 LNFIKKAFKNC
+96 LNFIKNAFDNC
-107 NIKYRPKRVLD
+107 NIQFRPKKVMD

-133 QLSELAEAHD
+133 QLSELAQSHN
-143 IPLNNAHRAD
+143 IPLTNAHRAD

-159 AQLMIKAFEKFEQ
+159 AKLMIKAFEKFEN
-172 LPLDTLK
+172 LPLDTQK

-185 KDLKYDLYH
+185 KDLKYDLYN
-194 ILFEMVRQH
+194 ILFEMVR
-203 NNVALDSQ
+203 NNQSKPLDEKF
-211 YGQFEQIIY
+211 GQFEQIIY
-220 KKQVDLKGPVTEFNG
+220 RKQVDLKGPVTRFDG

-241 KKATKQLGLT
+241 TKAIKALGMT

-263 LEQLMHSEKAMI
+263 LDQLMHSDKAMI

-319 IPALNQALD
+319 IPALNDALN
-328 FKVNATLIKSKN
+328 FKINASLIKSKN

-346 LISQILKEETNNY
+346 LISQILKDETSNY

-370 WITETQTGDIQELNL
+370 WITETATGDIQELNL

-405 DIHYYNYLKRNAQN
+405 DIHYYNFIKRNAQN

-468 ADIKYQLGLIGK
+468 SDIKYQLGLIGK
-480 NENEKLLKAIDH
+480 NENEKLLKAVDK

-502 DIAPIDVFGLKS
+502 DIAPIDVFGLKT
-514 NINDIHDLNERLFD
+514 NITEIHDLNEQLFNT
-528 DIYDIV
+528 IYEII
-534 QSSDVYDDDIHKYHY
+534 QSSEVYDDDVHKYHY
-549 VYEFENDQILK
+549 VYQFETDNILK
-560 DLHLLINKLN
+560 DLHAIIDKLN
-570 KTLEVFNG
+570 KTLEIFNG
-578 MSHKTI
+578 ISHKTI
-584 KTMRK
+584 KSIRK
-589 QLLYLKER
+589 QLLYLNDR
-597 FRQIEQSLKNH
+597 FKQIEQSLKDN
-608 HTSFISIKN
+608 HTSYISIKN
-617 LSQKSTIRLF
+617 LSQKSTIRLL
-627 VKDYAVKDI
+627 VKDYEVKDI
-636 LTQQVLDK
+636 LTKQVLDK
-644 FNALTFISGTLTFN
+644 FNSLTFISGTLTFN
-658 HSFDS
+658 HSFDA
-663 FKNWFNKDIQFNTY
+663 FKNWFNDHTEFNTY
-677 EVTTSVQNT
+677 EVLTSMT
-686 KNTNVFIPSDVAP
+686 AAKNTNVFIPTDVAS
-699 YNYKNIDD
+699 YNYKNIED
-707 YVASIVNYVIEYT
+707 YVASIVDYLVEYVSIT
-720 NTTESKCLILFTSYK
+720 NSKCLVLFTSYK

-742 MLNELPEFE
+742 MLNELPPFE
-751 DYVILTQ
+751 DYVVLTQ

-768 QFNHFDKSIL
+768 QFNNFDKAIL

-807 KNNAKYWL
+807 KHNTKYWL
-815 MDSEFESTFKDYLLP
+815 MDTEFTSTFKEYVLP

-841 RLIRHENDKG
+841 RLIRHEDDKG

-858 RLVNSNYK
+858 RLVNSNFK
-866 SFFEQTLEN
+866 NFFAQTLEN

-880 GDLNQFSK
+880 GISNNL
-888 LLKQIQ
+888 
-894 KTVDKDINQ
+894 IN

>member
-11 LETTGNQLDYDDII
+11 LETTGNQLDYDEII
-25 QIGITFVRQ
+25 QIGITFVRNQ
-34 NKIIGTYHSM
+34 QIIDTYHSM
-44 IRTDLDIP
+44 IRTDLEIP
-52 PFIQALTSIEETMLE
+52 PFIQALTSIEEEMLAQ
-67 KAPYFKEI
+67 APYFNEV
-75 AHDIYQQLQDCV
+75 AEDIYNQIKDCI
-87 FVAHNVAFD
+87 FVAHNISFD
-96 LNFIKKAFKNC
+96 LNFIKNAFDNC
-107 NIKYRPKRVLD
+107 NIQFRPKKVMD

-133 QLSELAEAHD
+133 QLSELAQSHN
-143 IPLNNAHRAD
+143 IPLTNAHRAD

-159 AQLMIKAFEKFEQ
+159 AKLMIKAFEKFEN
-172 LPLDTLK
+172 LPLDTQK

-185 KDLKYDLYH
+185 KDLKYDLYN
-194 ILFEMVRQH
+194 ILFEMVR
-203 NNVALDSQ
+203 NNQSKPLDEKFS
-211 YGQFEQIIY
+211 QFEQIIY
-220 KKQVDLKGPVTEFNG
+220 RKQVDLKGPVTRFDG

-241 KKATKQLGLT
+241 TKAIKALGMT

-263 LEQLMHSEKAMI
+263 LDQLMHSDKAMI

-319 IPALNQALD
+319 IPALNDALN
-328 FKVNATLIKSKN
+328 FKINASLIKSKN

-346 LISQILKEETNNY
+346 LISQILKDETSNY

-370 WITETQTGDIQELNL
+370 WITETATGDIQELNL

-405 DIHYYNYLKRNAQN
+405 DIHYYNFIKRNAQN

-468 ADIKYQLGLIGK
+468 SDIKYQLGLIGK
-480 NENEKLLKAIDH
+480 NENEKLLKAVDK

-502 DIAPIDVFGLKS
+502 DIAPIDVFGLKT
-514 NINDIHDLNERLFD
+514 NITEIHDLNEQLFNT
-528 DIYDIV
+528 IYEII
-534 QSSDVYDDDIHKYHY
+534 QSSEVYDDDVHKYHY
-549 VYEFENDQILK
+549 VYQFETDNILK
-560 DLHLLINKLN
+560 DLHAIIDKLN
-570 KTLEVFNG
+570 KTLEIFNG
-578 MSHKTI
+578 ISHKTI
-584 KTMRK
+584 KSIRK
-589 QLLYLKER
+589 QLLYLNDR
-597 FRQIEQSLKNH
+597 FKQIEQSLKDN
-608 HTSFISIKN
+608 HTSYISIKN
-617 LSQKSTIRLF
+617 LSQKSTIRLL
-627 VKDYAVKDI
+627 VKDYEVKDI
-636 LTQQVLDK
+636 LTKQVLDK
-644 FNALTFISGTLTFN
+644 FNSLTFISGTLTFN
-658 HSFDS
+658 HSFDA
-663 FKNWFNKDIQFNTY
+663 FKNWFNDHTEFNTY
-677 EVTTSVQNT
+677 EVSTSMT
-686 KNTNVFIPSDVAP
+686 AAKNTNVFIPTDVAS
-699 YNYKNIDD
+699 YNYKNIED
-707 YVASIVNYVIEYT
+707 YVASIVDYLVEYVSIT
-720 NTTESKCLILFTSYK
+720 NSKCLVLFTSYK

-742 MLNELPEFE
+742 MLNELPPFE
-751 DYVILTQ
+751 DYVVLTQ

-768 QFNHFDKSIL
+768 QFNNFDKAIL

-807 KNNAKYWL
+807 KHNTKYWL
-815 MDSEFESTFKDYLLP
+815 MDTEFTSTFKEYVLP

-841 RLIRHENDKG
+841 RLIRHEDDKG

-858 RLVNSNYK
+858 RLVNSNFK
-866 SFFEQTLEN
+866 NFFAQTLEN

-880 GDLNQFSK
+880 GNIKQFNK
-888 LLKQIQ
+888 LVGQIQ
-894 KTVDKDINQ
+894 KSMKKKK

>member
-11 LETTGNQLDYDDII
+11 LETTGNQLDYDEII
-25 QIGITFVRQ
+25 QIGITFVCNQ
-34 NKIIGTYHSM
+34 QIIDTYHSM
-44 IRTDLDIP
+44 IRTDLEIP
-52 PFIQALTSIEETMLE
+52 PFIQALTSIEEEMLAQ
-67 KAPYFKEI
+67 APYFNEV
-75 AHDIYQQLQDCV
+75 AEDIYNQIKDCI
-87 FVAHNVAFD
+87 FVAHNISFD
-96 LNFIKKAFKNC
+96 LNFIKNAFDNC
-107 NIKYRPKRVLD
+107 NIQFRPKKVMD

-133 QLSELAEAHD
+133 QLSELAQSHN
-143 IPLNNAHRAD
+143 IPLTNAHRAD

-159 AQLMIKAFEKFEQ
+159 AKLMIKAFEKFEN
-172 LPLDTLK
+172 LPLDTQK

-185 KDLKYDLYH
+185 KDLKYDLYN
-194 ILFEMVRQH
+194 ILFEMVR
-203 NNVALDSQ
+203 NNQSKPLDEKF
-211 YGQFEQIIY
+211 GQFEQIIY
-220 KKQVDLKGPVTEFNG
+220 RKQVDLKGPVTRFDG

-241 KKATKQLGLT
+241 TKAIKALGMT

-263 LEQLMHSEKAMI
+263 LDQLMHSDKAMI

-319 IPALNQALD
+319 IPALNDALN
-328 FKVNATLIKSKN
+328 FKINASLIKSKN

-346 LISQILKEETNNY
+346 LISQILKDETSNY

-370 WITETQTGDIQELNL
+370 WITETATGDIQELNL

-405 DIHYYNYLKRNAQN
+405 DIHYYNFIKRNAQN

-468 ADIKYQLGLIGK
+468 SDIKYQLGLIGK
-480 NENEKLLKAIDH
+480 NENEKLLKAVDK

-502 DIAPIDVFGLKS
+502 DIAPIDVFGLKT
-514 NINDIHDLNERLFD
+514 NITEIHDLNEQLFNT
-528 DIYDIV
+528 IYEII
-534 QSSDVYDDDIHKYHY
+534 QSSEVYDDDVHKYHY
-549 VYEFENDQILK
+549 VYQFETDNILK
-560 DLHLLINKLN
+560 DLHAIIDKLN
-570 KTLEVFNG
+570 KTLEIFNG
-578 MSHKTI
+578 ISHKTI
-584 KTMRK
+584 KSIRK
-589 QLLYLKER
+589 QLLYLNDR
-597 FRQIEQSLKNH
+597 FKQIEQSLKDN
-608 HTSFISIKN
+608 HTSYISIKN
-617 LSQKSTIRLF
+617 LSQKSTIRLL
-627 VKDYAVKDI
+627 VKDYEVKDI
-636 LTQQVLDK
+636 LTKQVLDK
-644 FNALTFISGTLTFN
+644 FNSLTFISGTLTFN
-658 HSFDS
+658 HSFDA
-663 FKNWFNKDIQFNTY
+663 FKNWFNDHTEFNTY
-677 EVTTSVQNT
+677 EVSTSMT
-686 KNTNVFIPSDVAP
+686 AAKNTNVFIPTDVAS
-699 YNYKNIDD
+699 YNYKNIED
-707 YVASIVNYVIEYT
+707 YVASIVDYLVEYVSIT
-720 NTTESKCLILFTSYK
+720 NSKCLVLFTSYK

-742 MLNELPEFE
+742 MLNELPPFE
-751 DYVILTQ
+751 DYVVLTQ

-768 QFNHFDKSIL
+768 QFNNFDKAIL

-807 KNNAKYWL
+807 KHNTKYWL
-815 MDSEFESTFKDYLLP
+815 MDTEFTSTFKEYVLP

-841 RLIRHENDKG
+841 RLIRHEDDKG

-858 RLVNSNYK
+858 RLVNSNFK
-866 SFFEQTLEN
+866 NFFAQTLEN

-880 GDLNQFSK
+880 GISNNL
-888 LLKQIQ
+888 
-894 KTVDKDINQ
+894 IN

>member
-11 LETTGNQLDYDDII
+11 LETTGNQLDYDEII
-25 QIGITFVRQ
+25 QIGITFVRNQ
-34 NKIIGTYHSM
+34 QIIDTYHSM
-44 IRTDLDIP
+44 IRTDLEIP
-52 PFIQALTSIEETMLE
+52 PFIQALTSIEEEMLAQ
-67 KAPYFKEI
+67 APYFNEV
-75 AHDIYQQLQDCV
+75 AEDIYNQIKDCI
-87 FVAHNVAFD
+87 FVAHNISFD
-96 LNFIKKAFKNC
+96 LNFIKNAFDNC
-107 NIKYRPKRVLD
+107 NIQFRPKKVMD

-133 QLSELAEAHD
+133 QLSELAQSHN
-143 IPLNNAHRAD
+143 IPLTNAHRAD

-159 AQLMIKAFEKFEQ
+159 AKLMIKAFEKFEN
-172 LPLDTLK
+172 LPLDTQK

-185 KDLKYDLYH
+185 KDLKYDLYN
-194 ILFEMVRQH
+194 ILFEMVR
-203 NNVALDSQ
+203 NNQSKPLDEKF
-211 YGQFEQIIY
+211 GQFEQIIY
-220 KKQVDLKGPVTEFNG
+220 RKQVDLKGPVTRFDG

-241 KKATKQLGLT
+241 TKAIKALGMT

-263 LEQLMHSEKAMI
+263 LDQLMHSDKAMI

-319 IPALNQALD
+319 IPALNDALN
-328 FKVNATLIKSKN
+328 FKINASLIKSKN

-346 LISQILKEETNNY
+346 LISQILKDETSNY

-370 WITETQTGDIQELNL
+370 WITETATGDIQELNL

-405 DIHYYNYLKRNAQN
+405 DIHYYNFIKRNAQN

-468 ADIKYQLGLIGK
+468 SDIKYQLGLIGK
-480 NENEKLLKAIDH
+480 NENEKLLKAVDK

-502 DIAPIDVFGLKS
+502 DIAPIDVFGLKT
-514 NINDIHDLNERLFD
+514 NITEIHDLNEQLFNT
-528 DIYDIV
+528 IYEII
-534 QSSDVYDDDIHKYHY
+534 QSSEVYDDDVHKYHY
-549 VYEFENDQILK
+549 VYQFETDNILK
-560 DLHLLINKLN
+560 DLHAIIDKLN
-570 KTLEVFNG
+570 KTLEIFNG
-578 MSHKTI
+578 ISHKTI
-584 KTMRK
+584 KSIRK
-589 QLLYLKER
+589 QLLYLNDR
-597 FRQIEQSLKNH
+597 FKQIEQSLKDN
-608 HTSFISIKN
+608 HTSYISIKN
-617 LSQKSTIRLF
+617 LSQKSTIRLL
-627 VKDYAVKDI
+627 VKDYEVKDI
-636 LTQQVLDK
+636 LTKQVLDK
-644 FNALTFISGTLTFN
+644 FNSLTFISGTLTFN
-658 HSFDS
+658 HSFDA
-663 FKNWFNKDIQFNTY
+663 FKNWFNDHTEFNTY
-677 EVTTSVQNT
+677 EVSTSMT
-686 KNTNVFIPSDVAP
+686 AAKNTNVFIPTDVAS
-699 YNYKNIDD
+699 YNYKNIED
-707 YVASIVNYVIEYT
+707 YVASIVDYLVEYVSIT
-720 NTTESKCLILFTSYK
+720 NSKCLVLFTSYK

-742 MLNELPEFE
+742 MLNELPPFE
-751 DYVILTQ
+751 DYVVLTQ

-768 QFNHFDKSIL
+768 QFNNFDKAIL

-807 KNNAKYWL
+807 KHNTKYWL
-815 MDSEFESTFKDYLLP
+815 MDTEFTSTFKEYVLP

-841 RLIRHENDKG
+841 RLIRHEDDKG

-858 RLVNSNYK
+858 RLVNSNFK
-866 SFFEQTLEN
+866 NFFAQTLEN

-880 GDLNQFSK
+880 GISNNL
-888 LLKQIQ
+888 
-894 KTVDKDINQ
+894 IN

>member
-11 LETTGNQLDYDDII
+11 LETTGNQLDYDEII
-25 QIGITFVRQ
+25 QIGITFVRNHQ
-34 NKIIGTYHSM
+34 IIDTYHSM
-44 IRTDLDIP
+44 IRTDLEIP
-52 PFIQALTSIEETMLE
+52 PFIQALTSIEEEMLAQ
-67 KAPYFKEI
+67 APYFNEV
-75 AHDIYQQLQDCV
+75 AEDIYNQIKDCI
-87 FVAHNVAFD
+87 FVAHNISFD
-96 LNFIKKAFKNC
+96 LNFIKNAFDNC
-107 NIKYRPKRVLD
+107 NIQFRPKKVMD

-133 QLSELAEAHD
+133 QLSELAQSHN
-143 IPLNNAHRAD
+143 IPLTNAHRAD

-159 AQLMIKAFEKFEQ
+159 AKLMIKAFEKFEN
-172 LPLDTLK
+172 LPLDTQK

-185 KDLKYDLYH
+185 KDLKYDLYN
-194 ILFEMVRQH
+194 ILFEMVR
-203 NNVALDSQ
+203 NNQSKPLDEKF
-211 YGQFEQIIY
+211 GQFEQIIY
-220 KKQVDLKGPVTEFNG
+220 RKQVDLKGPVTRFDG

-241 KKATKQLGLT
+241 TKAIKALGMT

-263 LEQLMHSEKAMI
+263 LDQLMHSDKAMI

-319 IPALNQALD
+319 IPALNDALN
-328 FKVNATLIKSKN
+328 FKINASLIKSKN

-346 LISQILKEETNNY
+346 LISQILKDETSNY

-370 WITETQTGDIQELNL
+370 WITETATGDIQELNL

-405 DIHYYNYLKRNAQN
+405 DIHYYNFIKRNAQN

-468 ADIKYQLGLIGK
+468 SDIKYQLGLIGK
-480 NENEKLLKAIDH
+480 NENEKLLKAVDK

-502 DIAPIDVFGLKS
+502 DIAPIDVFGLKT
-514 NINDIHDLNERLFD
+514 NIIEIHDLNEQLFNT
-528 DIYDIV
+528 IYEII
-534 QSSDVYDDDIHKYHY
+534 QSSEVYDDDVHKYHY
-549 VYEFENDQILK
+549 VYQFETDNILK
-560 DLHLLINKLN
+560 DLHAIIDKLN
-570 KTLEVFNG
+570 KTLEIFNG
-578 MSHKTI
+578 ISHKTI
-584 KTMRK
+584 KSIRK
-589 QLLYLKER
+589 QLLYLNDR
-597 FRQIEQSLKNH
+597 FKQIEQSLKDN
-608 HTSFISIKN
+608 HTSYISIKN
-617 LSQKSTIRLF
+617 LSQKSTIRLL
-627 VKDYAVKDI
+627 VKDYEVKDI
-636 LTQQVLDK
+636 LTKQVLDK
-644 FNALTFISGTLTFN
+644 FNSLTFISGTLTFN
-658 HSFDS
+658 HSFDA
-663 FKNWFNKDIQFNTY
+663 FKNWFNDHTEFNTY
-677 EVTTSVQNT
+677 EVSTSMT
-686 KNTNVFIPSDVAP
+686 AAKNTNVFIPTDVAS
-699 YNYKNIDD
+699 YNYKNIED
-707 YVASIVNYVIEYT
+707 YVASIVDYLVEYVSIT
-720 NTTESKCLILFTSYK
+720 NSKCLVLFTSYK

-742 MLNELPEFE
+742 MLNELPPFE
-751 DYVILTQ
+751 DYVVLTQ

-768 QFNHFDKSIL
+768 QFNNFDKAIL

-807 KNNAKYWL
+807 KHNTKYWL
-815 MDSEFESTFKDYLLP
+815 MDTEFTSTFKEYVLP

-841 RLIRHENDKG
+841 RLIRHEDDKG

-858 RLVNSNYK
+858 RLVNSNFK
-866 SFFEQTLEN
+866 NFFAQTLEN

-880 GDLNQFSK
+880 GNIKQFNK
-888 LLKQIQ
+888 LVGQIQ
-894 KTVDKDINQ
+894 KSMKKKK

>member
-11 LETTGNQLDYDDII
+11 LETTGNQLDYDEII
-25 QIGITFVRQ
+25 QIGITFVRNHQ
-34 NKIIGTYHSM
+34 IIDTYHSM
-44 IRTDLDIP
+44 IRTDLEIP
-52 PFIQALTSIEETMLE
+52 PFIQALTSIEEEMLAQ
-67 KAPYFKEI
+67 APYFNEV
-75 AHDIYQQLQDCV
+75 AEDIYNQIKDCI
-87 FVAHNVAFD
+87 FVAHNISFD
-96 LNFIKKAFKNC
+96 LNFIKNAFDNC
-107 NIKYRPKRVLD
+107 NIHFRPKKVMD

-133 QLSELAEAHD
+133 QLSELAQSHN
-143 IPLNNAHRAD
+143 IPLTNAHRAD

-159 AQLMIKAFEKFEQ
+159 AKLMIKAFEKFEN
-172 LPLDTLK
+172 LPLDTQK

-185 KDLKYDLYH
+185 KDLKYDLYN
-194 ILFEMVRQH
+194 ILFEMVR
-203 NNVALDSQ
+203 NNQSKPLDEKF
-211 YGQFEQIIY
+211 GQFEQIIY
-220 KKQVDLKGPVTEFNG
+220 RKQVDLKGPVTRFDG

-241 KKATKQLGLT
+241 TKAIKALGMT

-263 LEQLMHSEKAMI
+263 LDQLMHSDKAMI

-319 IPALNQALD
+319 IPALNDALN
-328 FKVNATLIKSKN
+328 FKINASLIKSKN

-346 LISQILKEETNNY
+346 LISQILKDETSNY

-370 WITETQTGDIQELNL
+370 WITETATGDIQELNL

-405 DIHYYNYLKRNAQN
+405 DIHYYNFIKRNAQN

-468 ADIKYQLGLIGK
+468 SDIKYQLGLIGK
-480 NENEKLLKAIDH
+480 NENEKLLKAVDK

-502 DIAPIDVFGLKS
+502 DIAPIDVFGLKT
-514 NINDIHDLNERLFD
+514 NINEIHDLNEQLFNT
-528 DIYDIV
+528 IYEII
-534 QSSDVYDDDIHKYHY
+534 QSSEVYDDDVHKYHY
-549 VYEFENDQILK
+549 VYQFETDNILK
-560 DLHLLINKLN
+560 DLHAIIDKLN
-570 KTLEVFNG
+570 KTLEIFNG
-578 MSHKTI
+578 ISHKTI
-584 KTMRK
+584 KSIRK
-589 QLLYLKER
+589 QLLYLNDR
-597 FRQIEQSLKNH
+597 FKLIEQSLKDN
-608 HTSFISIKN
+608 HTSYISIKN
-617 LSQKSTIRLF
+617 LSQKSTIRLL
-627 VKDYAVKDI
+627 VKDYEVKDI
-636 LTQQVLDK
+636 LTKQVLDK
-644 FNALTFISGTLTFN
+644 FNSLTFISGTLTFN
-658 HSFDS
+658 HSFDA
-663 FKNWFNKDIQFNTY
+663 FKNWFNDHTEFNTY
-677 EVTTSVQNT
+677 EVSTSMT
-686 KNTNVFIPSDVAP
+686 AAKNTNVFIPTDVAS
-699 YNYKNIDD
+699 YNYKNIED
-707 YVASIVNYVIEYT
+707 YVASIVDYLVEYVSIT
-720 NTTESKCLILFTSYK
+720 NSKCLVLFTSYK

-742 MLNELPEFE
+742 MLNELPPFE
-751 DYVILTQ
+751 DYVVLTQ

-768 QFNHFDKSIL
+768 QFNNFDKAIL

-807 KNNAKYWL
+807 KHNTKYWL
-815 MDSEFESTFKDYLLP
+815 MDTEFTSTFKEYVLP

-841 RLIRHENDKG
+841 RLIRHEDDKG

-858 RLVNSNYK
+858 RLVNSNFK
-866 SFFEQTLEN
+866 NFFAQTLEN

-880 GDLNQFSK
+880 GNIKQFNK
-888 LLKQIQ
+888 LVGQIQ
-894 KTVDKDINQ
+894 KSMKKKK